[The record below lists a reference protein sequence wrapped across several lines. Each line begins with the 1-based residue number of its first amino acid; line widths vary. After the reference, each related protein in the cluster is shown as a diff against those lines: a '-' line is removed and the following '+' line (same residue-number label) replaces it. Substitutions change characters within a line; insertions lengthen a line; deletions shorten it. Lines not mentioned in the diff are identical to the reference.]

1 MFGNII
7 SNMMVKPFQSPI
19 FDSPANY
26 GLDYEDVEFEARD
39 GVTLRGWL
47 INGGTDKVIIQ
58 SHFGVQCSRCGWTPK
73 GKGPIA
79 PWKNDIA
86 FLRHASYL
94 ADHGYSVL
102 MYDFRGHG
110 ESDIGTTPWV
120 SWGPE
125 EAKDVIAAVDY
136 ISAHPTYKNAEIG
149 LLSVCMGAGATT
161 YAYGL
166 DDGLGTRANIKALI
180 AVQPLLYSYF
190 VKALGMPGLLERAG
204 GKVSTKRLGFD
215 LNTKSFI
222 PDVKH
227 ITVPTLVVQN
237 KNDPWTDLDMVR
249 DYYDELQVEKEMM
262 WLDIEKS
269 RFAAYDYIGRAPE
282 KIINWFDSYVHPDTV
297 V

>member
-1 MFGNII
+1 MLGNMI
-7 SNMMVKPFQSPI
+7 SNMMVKPFQSPL
-19 FDSPANY
+19 FESPVKY
-26 GLDYEDVEFEARD
+26 QLDYEDVEFKAEDA
-39 GVTLRGWL
+39 VTLRGWL
-47 INGGTDKVIIQ
+47 IKGGTNKVIVQ

-73 GKGPIA
+73 GKGPIK
-79 PWKNDIA
+79 PWKQDIS
-86 FLRHASYL
+86 FLRQAKYL

-136 ISAHPTYKNAEIG
+136 VSKHPAYKDADIG
-149 LLSVCMGAGATT
+149 LLSLCMGAGATT

-166 DDGLGTRANIKALI
+166 EDGLGTRANVKAMI

-190 VKALGMPGLLERAG
+190 VKALGMPGFLQRAG
-204 GKVSTKRLGFD
+204 GNVTTERLGFD
-215 LNTKSFI
+215 LNTKSFL

-227 ITVPTLVVQN
+227 ISVPTLVVQN
-237 KNDPWTDLDMVR
+237 KNDPWTDVDMVR
-249 DYYDELQVEKEMM
+249 AYYDGLQVEKEMM

-269 RFAAYDYIGRAPE
+269 RFAAYDYVGRAPE
-282 KIINWFDSYVHPDTV
+282 SITGWFDKHM
-297 V
+297 